1 MKNNKKYEFT
11 GKTANVGKH
20 ILHRIRALRDF
31 GDVKA
36 GDLGGF
42 IESEG
47 NLSHDGECWVYHNGK
62 VSGNGVVCD
71 NGVVFGHGMVR
82 DHGRVCDHG
91 AVFEHGVVRGHGEV
105 CDHGTVFGYGMVC
118 DHGRVCD
125 NGVVAGYGWVSGH
138 GVVYGYGRL
147 SGHGSVHD
155 KNDIITI
162 CSIGSRKNTTTFFKT
177 QEGDIGVACGCFSGT
192 LDEFKDR
199 VRQKHNNNRYA
210 KEYMKAIELAE
221 IHILGGDDEQ

>member
-71 NGVVFGHGMVR
+71 NGVV
-82 DHGRVCDHG
+82 
-91 AVFEHGVVRGHGEV
+91 
-105 CDHGTVFGYGMVC
+105 
-118 DHGRVCD
+118 
-125 NGVVAGYGWVSGH
+125 AGYGWVSGH

-162 CSIGSRKNTTTFFKT
+162 CPIGSRKNTTTFFKT

>member
-71 NGVVFGHGMVR
+71 NG
-82 DHGRVCDHG
+82 
-91 AVFEHGVVRGHGEV
+91 
-105 CDHGTVFGYGMVC
+105 TVFGYGMVC

-162 CSIGSRKNTTTFFKT
+162 CPIGSRKNTTTFFKT

>member
-1 MKNNKKYEFT
+1 M
-11 GKTANVGKH
+11 
-20 ILHRIRALRDF
+20 
-31 GDVKA
+31 
-36 GDLGGF
+36 
-42 IESEG
+42 
-47 NLSHDGECWVYHNGK
+47 
-62 VSGNGVVCD
+62 VCD

-162 CSIGSRKNTTTFFKT
+162 CPIGSRKNTTTFFKT

>member
-82 DHGRVCDHG
+82 DHGRVCD
-91 AVFEHGVVRGHGEV
+91 
-105 CDHGTVFGYGMVC
+105 
-118 DHGRVCD
+118 

-162 CSIGSRKNTTTFFKT
+162 CPIGSRKNTTTFFKT